1 MFILNKDYSNKL
13 DEKLKKRFKNKIK
26 FSDNDMNTFIL
37 LLRKGAYPY
46 EFMDDW
52 EKFNETTLPEKEEFY
67 THLNMEHFTDADY
80 MYAKRVCKD
89 FEIKYLGEYYDLYL
103 KSDTLLLADV
113 SKNFRKI
120 CVKFMN

>member
-52 EKFNETTLPEKEEFY
+52 EKFNETTLPEKEEFWSN
-67 THLNMEHFTDADY
+67 LNMEDITDADY
-80 MYAKRVCKD
+80 MHAKRVCKE
-89 FEIKYLGEYYDLYL
+89 FL
-103 KSDTLLLADV
+103 KTL
-113 SKNFRKI
+113 K
-120 CVKFMN
+120 